1 MPGRTATA
9 NRGEAHACDYLRASA
24 WPATRPWL
32 RSFEMRVQP
41 APGQRVALQI
51 GVLVAGRYSGIADN
65 GGHRGRKPV
74 QGSGLQTL
82 QPYTNFLPVENPA
95 KAFYRSAPGFGQE
108 TPPLS
113 ARRALPIRL
122 TKREPAPMSASPSQL
137 S

>member
-65 GGHRGRKPV
+65 G
-74 QGSGLQTL
+74 
-82 QPYTNFLPVENPA
+82 
-95 KAFYRSAPGFGQE
+95 
-108 TPPLS
+108 
-113 ARRALPIRL
+113 
-122 TKREPAPMSASPSQL
+122 
-137 S
+137 